1 MAITLLILGLALGT
15 FLIRVLP
22 LTVLSRVEVPQGVRE
37 WLRLV
42 PSAVLAASLAQ
53 ALLIQDGALRI
64 TWTNH
69 SLWAA
74 IPAFLV
80 AWRTRNM
87 LATMLSG
94 MAAYALLARLLA

>member
-22 LTVLSRVEVPQGVRE
+22 LTVLGRIELAPSVRE

-53 ALLIQDGALRI
+53 ALLVQDGALNL
-64 TWTNH
+64 TWANR

-87 LATMLSG
+87 LATMLAG
-94 MAAYALLARLLA
+94 MATYALLAQLLA

>member
-22 LTVLSRVEVPQGVRE
+22 LTVLSRVELPVGVRE

-53 ALLIQDGALRI
+53 ALLVQDGVLNL
-64 TWTNH
+64 TWANS

-74 IPAFLV
+74 IPAFLI

-87 LATMLSG
+87 LATMLTG
-94 MAAYALLARLLA
+94 MIAYALLAQLLV